1 MKPNVTK
8 PGKEASFKFV
18 ETQSE
23 FFRFLIETDKSAW
36 IGCDTEFIS
45 EGRYL
50 PDLCLVQVSTEAG
63 DYILDPLAIRDLTPF
78 WERFCREDTLA
89 VVHACRSELEFC
101 YRAVKRLPP
110 KIFDVQLAAAFVGL
124 GYPLNFKSLAA
135 QTIRVNLEKSETLTD
150 WSRRPL
156 LSAQLQYA
164 LQDVCY
170 LWRIVESLQRKL
182 DAQGRS
188 GWFQQE
194 MSEYVAS
201 LQTTFVDESWRKIT
215 GPTIKTRT
223 ELATVRE
230 LWRWRRD
237 RAIARNTPPHR
248 VMRDDLIV
256 ALAKRH
262 SADPERVAVTRGL
275 SGKPDSPWIREIC
288 GVIQKALNL
297 PDDQKP
303 KMESVNY
310 PVYKIASQLVCLL
323 LTQYCQRRQISP
335 SVVMTTRDVREAIA
349 AHQGTLP
356 ADITPRLKTGWRAE
370 FIGEFL
376 DNVLNGRYA
385 MQITGELE
393 ENPIR
398 LIDVGELEA
407 RAVFDVKETGGEG
420 GE

>member
-1 MKPNVTK
+1 MENPEKTVP
-8 PGKEASFKFV
+8 FKFV
-18 ETQSE
+18 ETQGE
-23 FFRFLIETDKSAW
+23 LLRFLDETDKSTW

-45 EGRYL
+45 EGRYH
-50 PDLCLVQVSTEAG
+50 PDLCLVQVSTETG
-63 DYILDPLAIRDLTPF
+63 DYILDPLTIRDLTPF

-110 KIFDVQLAAAFVGL
+110 KIFDVQLAAAFVGF
-124 GYPLNFKSLAA
+124 GYPLNFKSLVA

-156 LSAQLQYA
+156 LSSQLQYA

-170 LWRIVESLQRKL
+170 LGQIVETLQREL

-188 GWFQQE
+188 DWFHQE
-194 MSEYVAS
+194 MAEFADS
-201 LQTTFVDESWRKIT
+201 LKTTFVDESWRKIS

-237 RAIARNTPPHR
+237 RALARNTPPHR

-275 SGKPDSPWIREIC
+275 NGKADSPWIREIC
-288 GVIQKALNL
+288 GVIQKALDL
-297 PDDQKP
+297 PEDQKP
-303 KMESVNY
+303 KLETNNY

-323 LTQYCQRRQISP
+323 LTQYCQRRKISP
-335 SVVMTTRDVREAIA
+335 SVVVTTRDVREAIA
-349 AHQGTLP
+349 ARQGTLP
-356 ADITPRLKTGWRAE
+356 ADIKPRLRTGWRAE
-370 FIGEFL
+370 FLGEFL

-385 MQITGELE
+385 MQITGDLE
-393 ENPIR
+393 ENPLR

-407 RAVFDVKETGGEG
+407 RAVFDIKETGGEG

>member
-1 MKPNVTK
+1 MANPENKVP
-8 PGKEASFKFV
+8 FKFV
-18 ETQSE
+18 ETQGE
-23 FFRFLIETDKSAW
+23 LLRFLDETDKSSW

-45 EGRYL
+45 EGRYR
-50 PDLCLVQVSTEAG
+50 PDLCLVQVSTETG
-63 DYILDPLAIRDLTPF
+63 DYILDPLSIHDLTPF
-78 WERFCREDTLA
+78 WERFCRDDTLA

-101 YRAVKRLPP
+101 YRAVKRLPS

-124 GYPLNFKSLAA
+124 GYPLNFKSLTA

-170 LWRIVESLQRKL
+170 LGRIVETLQREL

-188 GWFQQE
+188 NWFQEE
-194 MSEYVAS
+194 MAEFAES
-201 LQTTFVDESWRKIT
+201 LKTTFVDESWRKIT
-215 GPTIKTRT
+215 GPTIRTRT

-237 RAIARNTPPHR
+237 RAVARNTPPHR

-275 SGKPDSPWIREIC
+275 NGKADSPWIREIC
-288 GVIQKALNL
+288 GVIQKALDL
-297 PDDQKP
+297 PEDQKP
-303 KMESVNY
+303 KLETNNY

-323 LTQYCQRRQISP
+323 LTQYCQRRKISP

-349 AHQGTLP
+349 ARQGTLP
-356 ADITPRLKTGWRAE
+356 ADIKPRLRTGWRAE
-370 FIGEFL
+370 FLGEFL

-407 RAVFDVKETGGEG
+407 RTVFEVKETDSENGE
-420 GE
+420 

>member
-1 MKPNVTK
+1 MANPEKKIP
-8 PGKEASFKFV
+8 FMFV
-18 ETQSE
+18 ETQGE
-23 FFRFLIETDKSAW
+23 LLRFLDETDKSSW

-45 EGRYL
+45 EGRYH
-50 PDLCLVQVSTEAG
+50 PDLCLVQVSTETG
-63 DYILDPLAIRDLTPF
+63 DYILDPLSIHDLTPF

-101 YRAVKRLPP
+101 YRAVKRLPS

-124 GYPLNFKSLAA
+124 GYPLNFKSLTA

-170 LWRIVESLQRKL
+170 LGRIVETLQREL

-188 GWFQQE
+188 NWFQEE
-194 MSEYVAS
+194 MAEFAES
-201 LQTTFVDESWRKIT
+201 LKTTFVDESWRKIT
-215 GPTIKTRT
+215 GPTIRTRT

-237 RAIARNTPPHR
+237 RAVARNTPPHR

-275 SGKPDSPWIREIC
+275 NGKADSPWIREIC
-288 GVIQKALNL
+288 GVIQKALDL
-297 PDDQKP
+297 PEDQKP
-303 KMESVNY
+303 KLETNNY

-323 LTQYCQRRQISP
+323 LTQYCQRRKISP

-349 AHQGTLP
+349 ARQGTLP
-356 ADITPRLKTGWRAE
+356 ADIKPRLRTGWRAE
-370 FIGEFL
+370 FLGEFL

-385 MQITGELE
+385 MQITGDLE

-407 RAVFDVKETGGEG
+407 RTVFEVKETDSENGE
-420 GE
+420 